1 MLYKIRFSLCN
12 KKYQDTIK
20 DVRCGSEDIDNA
32 VGLHCIF
39 LTTSPV
45 LTYEIQR
52 NYKKL
57 IDKIKN
63 ELEKKWKRVLEE
75 KNRLQ

>member
-1 MLYKIRFSLCN
+1 MLYKIRFSLYK

-45 LTYEIQR
+45 LTYEVQR

-57 IDKIKN
+57 TDKIKN
-63 ELEKKWKRVLEE
+63 ELEKKRKRVLEE
-75 KNRLQ
+75 KNKFR